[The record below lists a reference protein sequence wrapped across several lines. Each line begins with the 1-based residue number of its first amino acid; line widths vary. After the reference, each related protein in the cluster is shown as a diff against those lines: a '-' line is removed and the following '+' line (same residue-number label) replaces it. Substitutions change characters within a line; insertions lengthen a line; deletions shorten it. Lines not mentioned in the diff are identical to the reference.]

1 MAPIEPQAS
10 SAVYSFPPS
19 LTAIVFSLID
29 DGCSDENSSKTMRR
43 SVTLSSFFADGIRH
57 CRAALPN
64 RLVVAGRGVLRGL
77 MLDLGIQFRSY
88 KNDNR

>member
-1 MAPIEPQAS
+1 MAPIDPQAS

-43 SVTLSSFFADGIRH
+43 SVTYPASSPMVSAI
-57 CRAALPN
+57 AAP
-64 RLVVAGRGVLRGL
+64 RCPIGFSWPVVESCAV
-77 MLDLGIQFRSY
+77 
-88 KNDNR
+88 